1 MYKYIGAF
9 PIGHFKM
16 KHSSVVCLDTYMR
29 EAWYGQ
35 TFGVS
40 AGLKVSASLKQSLP
54 RRVNFLIAQG
64 KVKDNARVHSK
75 LSIT

>member
-1 MYKYIGAF
+1 
-9 PIGHFKM
+9 M

-40 AGLKVSASLKQSLP
+40 AGLKASSSLKQSLP
-54 RRVNFLIAQG
+54 RLVSLMIAQG
-64 KVKDNARVHSK
+64 KVNKSAGAQH
-75 LSIT
+75 T

>member
-1 MYKYIGAF
+1 MWKHIGAL
-9 PIGHFKM
+9 PIGDFKM

-40 AGLKVSASLKQSLP
+40 AGLKASSSLKQSLP
-54 RRVNFLIAQG
+54 RLVSLMIAQG
-64 KVKDNARVHSK
+64 KVNKSAGAQH
-75 LSIT
+75 T